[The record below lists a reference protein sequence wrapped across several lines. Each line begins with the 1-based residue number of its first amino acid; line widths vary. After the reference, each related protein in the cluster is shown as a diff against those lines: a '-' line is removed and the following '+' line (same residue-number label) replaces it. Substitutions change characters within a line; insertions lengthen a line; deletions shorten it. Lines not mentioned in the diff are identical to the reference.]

1 MKRLS
6 LLLSIAAF
14 PLAAVAAEPSAPPTA
29 SDGAQWVWCKTDA
42 TGHVGA
48 GAPERA
54 ELLVSGTSV
63 SGRLLVND
71 KEYARLAGV
80 ITPASANTGDDGATT
95 RVWEITATETMAGGA
110 RPPQKLALT
119 GAYTKYQGADTNVG
133 AKNRSYEVFALSKAG
148 GEGASLIISRVQP
161 ATPVRVAAR

>member
-1 MKRLS
+1 MKRLP
-6 LLLSIAAF
+6 LMLSIAVF
-14 PLAAVAAEPSAPPTA
+14 PLAAIAAEPSAPTTL
-29 SDGAQWVWCKTDA
+29 SDSAQWVWCKTDA
-42 TGHVGA
+42 MGHVGA

-54 ELLVSGTSV
+54 ELLISGTSV

-71 KEYARLAGV
+71 KEYARLEGV

-95 RVWEITATETMAGGA
+95 RVWEITATETVAGDA
-110 RPPQKLALT
+110 QPQKLVLT
-119 GAYTKYQGADTNVG
+119 GAYTKYQGADSDAG
-133 AKNRSYEVFALSKAG
+133 AKKRSYEVFALSKAD